1 MTARKVTGKVQ
12 KPIRVGVVGIWRGGT
27 FAAMAAKAG
36 MQLVALCESQEER
49 LKKAADRFKGVS
61 LYSDY
66 DQFLS
71 HDMDAVVIA
80 NYCHQHAPLAIKA
93 LKAGLHVMSE
103 VVAVKTLGEAVA
115 LVRAV
120 EKSKKIY
127 MMAEN
132 YCYFASNQQMR
143 QIYREKEIGEVQ
155 FAECEYIHPVSPAE
169 MAHLAPGMNH
179 WRNWLPSTYY
189 CTHALGPIMYITD
202 TRPLYVNAQSIPYI
216 DSDPDKPL
224 VRRGDIGSTILCKM
238 DNQATVVV
246 NGLFL
251 KGHGVWYRLHG
262 TRGIMESLRT
272 NRNQVRV
279 FHDHFDRVPN
289 QPNER
294 IFTAEFPTHARE
306 AGQAGHSGGDFFTNW
321 NFAEAIRTG
330 RQPWLDIYRAL
341 DMSVVGI
348 QAWKSALEKGAP
360 QEIPDFRTEAA
371 RRKYAKE
378 NWSPYPED
386 AGPGQPPPSI
396 LGIREPTAR
405 QIAAS
410 RKLWAK
416 DVLR

>member
-1 MTARKVTGKVQ
+1 MATRKSAGENS
-12 KPIRVGVVGIWRGGT
+12 KPIRVGVIGIWRGGT
-27 FAAMAAKAG
+27 FANLAGKAG
-36 MQLVALCESQEER
+36 MKLVALCDNDEARLKQAEER
-49 LKKAADRFKGVS
+49 FKDVS
-61 LYSDY
+61 LYADV
-66 DQFLS
+66 DRFLS
-71 HDMDAVVIA
+71 HDMDAVIIA

-93 LKAGLHVMSE
+93 LNAGLHVMSE

-132 YCYFASNQQMR
+132 YCYFAANQQMR
-143 QIYREKEIGEVQ
+143 NIYKSKEIGDVQ
-155 FAECEYIHPVSPAE
+155 FAECEYIHPASPTELAR
-169 MAHLAPGMNH
+169 LAPGINH

-202 TRPLYVNAQSIPYI
+202 TRPVYVNAQSIPYLP
-216 DSDPDKPL
+216 SDPDWPL

-238 DNQATVVV
+238 DNEATVVV

-251 KGHGVWYRLHG
+251 KGHGVWYRVHG
-262 TRGIMESLRT
+262 TRGMMESLRT

-279 FHDHFDRVPN
+279 YHDAFDRDKKH
-289 QPNER
+289 PNER
-294 IFTAEFPTHARE
+294 FFMAEFPTHAAE
-306 AGQAGHSGGDFFTNW
+306 ANKAGHSGGDFFTNW
-321 NFAEAIRTG
+321 HFAEAIRTG
-330 RQPWLDIYRAL
+330 VQPWLDIYRSL

-348 QAWKSALEKGAP
+348 QAWKSALAKGAP

-396 LGIREPTAR
+396 TGIRQPTAR
-405 QIAAS
+405 QIAAA
-410 RKLWAK
+410 RKVWSGSK
-416 DVLR
+416 